1 MNDKVIAIRYLSIEL
16 GKSDKEIGD
25 FLGVHRSNITH
36 YRKKQQY
43 TKTYHCWKTRRVSDD
58 FKIKKIRF

>member
-36 YRKKQQY
+36 YRKTTIYQNLPLLEDKE
-43 TKTYHCWKTRRVSDD
+43 S
-58 FKIKKIRF
+58 